1 MHHLVNRTAIL
12 SQHHRIRDKNAACMH
27 ITWHHVHRQA
37 GGNCT
42 DANFYFWTIFQLFFF
57 IQMRPGPTHQ
67 LPNIFWI
74 FGNFLTLQSPLGHS
88 ISYNHEKNKFQTL
101 NAVFSVITIFGKK
114 VNRSPEVNGQCPG
127 YFYTTIMR

>member
-1 MHHLVNRTAIL
+1 MLKKL
-12 SQHHRIRDKNAACMH
+12 PMLMKYQPKN
-27 ITWHHVHRQA
+27 IQFIVHRYTFY
-37 GGNCT
+37 NCDT
-42 DANFYFWTIFQLFFF
+42 
-57 IQMRPGPTHQ
+57 
-67 LPNIFWI
+67 
-74 FGNFLTLQSPLGHS
+74 LGHS

>member
-1 MHHLVNRTAIL
+1 MSRLRPIPMIWYHYFQYENKGGGVKRVKKIANV
-12 SQHHRIRDKNAACMH
+12 DKVPAKKH
-27 ITWHHVHRQA
+27 SFIVHRYTFY
-37 GGNCT
+37 NCYT
-42 DANFYFWTIFQLFFF
+42 
-57 IQMRPGPTHQ
+57 
-67 LPNIFWI
+67 
-74 FGNFLTLQSPLGHS
+74 SLGYS